1 MSAKLANGQ
10 KVVVRNKLSTLQV
23 AIGTPWGPAVIF
35 TAFAI
40 IPGIDGVLIL
50 RSKTLREKLGIDVMA
65 SLRGKAHDGDR
76 SSGEM
81 PEDLLSW
88 DFVATCS
95 RDDERH
101 ACCRQSGCCY
111 RPAG

>member
-10 KVVVRNKLSTLQV
+10 KVVVRNQLSTLQV
-23 AIGTPWGPAVIF
+23 AIGTPWGPAVIS
-35 TAFAI
+35 TDFAI
-40 IPGIDGVLIL
+40 IPGIDSVLIL

-65 SLRGKAHDGDR
+65 SLRGKTHDGDR

-81 PEDLLSW
+81 PEDHPSW
-88 DFVATCS
+88 DFVATCT

-111 RPAG
+111 RSAG